1 MTGVAII
8 IVIFI
13 IIIIIIITIITATT
27 IIIIIIFLM
36 NKKKF
41 FAKYIKMVNLT
52 TYELRLIARKR
63 GIKNYRNMSRKK
75 LLSTVDELERNIK
88 TASEKGLERITKMQ
102 NLSQNE
108 TKSQKCKTNREMN

>member
-1 MTGVAII
+1 
-8 IVIFI
+8 
-13 IIIIIIITIITATT
+13 
-27 IIIIIIFLM
+27 
-36 NKKKF
+36 
-41 FAKYIKMVNLT
+41 MVNLT
-52 TYELRLIARKR
+52 TYELRLIARKT

-108 TKSQKCKTNREMN
+108 FKSQKCKTNREMNQNKSQK